1 MNDNHQNNGFHYTY
15 SARQQEE
22 IKQIRRKY
30 LPESETEDKMARLR
44 RLDRGVTQKGTTV
57 SLIVGIL
64 GALILGT
71 GMCLA
76 MEVLAEGLIFMILGI
91 GIGLVGMTL
100 IAVAYPLYR
109 YVVAREKKRIT
120 PEIMRLTDELM
131 K

>member
-44 RLDRGVTQKGTTV
+44 RLDRGVMQKGTTV

-109 YVVAREKKRIT
+109 YVVAQEKKRIT

>member
-1 MNDNHQNNGFHYTY
+1 MDNNHQNNDFHYTY

-22 IKQIRRKY
+22 IKRIRSKY
-30 LPESETEDKMARLR
+30 LPETETEDKMARLR
-44 RLDRGVTQKGTTV
+44 RLDRGVTQKGTIA

-76 MEVLAEGLIFMILGI
+76 MEVLAEGLFFMILGI
-91 GIGLVGMTL
+91 IIGLVGMAFM
-100 IAVAYPLYR
+100 AVAYPLYL
-109 YVVAREKKRIT
+109 YITERERRRIA

>member
-109 YVVAREKKRIT
+109 YVVAQEKKRIT